1 MKQAILNR
9 FLVHRAALQRYI
21 RRLTGQKELAEDL
34 TQEVFLRITR
44 GVDRLEGLGR
54 DRAYLYRIA
63 RNLYMDD
70 HRRRTRHPEDGGD
83 SAELQLPSRGGSAYL
98 HVSLDQAISRLP
110 EPEREAFL
118 LREVGGLGY
127 GEICGVT
134 GGTEDAVRSRIFRAR
149 VALRDMLGTSKE
161 TLQ

>member
-1 MKQAILNR
+1 LKQEILNR
-9 FLVHRAALQRYI
+9 FLVHRAALQGYL

-54 DRAYLYRIA
+54 DRAYLFRIA

-70 HRRRTRHPEDGGD
+70 HRRRARHPEDGGD
-83 SAELQLPSRGGSAYL
+83 TAALPSPSGGGFAYL
-98 HVSLDQAISRLP
+98 RVSLDQAISQLP

-127 GEICGVT
+127 AEICGVT
-134 GGTEDAVRSRIFRAR
+134 GGTADSVRSRIFRAR